1 MGRGRGSRGGKE
13 ETDEKEER
21 MEAPLF
27 FGLLLP
33 FSLFDRGRG
42 KNGTT
47 HVSPPGATDRGGAVW
62 MEEILQ
68 RWALFGGK
76 VRLQKI
82 REKAP
87 TR

>member
-27 FGLLLP
+27 FGLLP